1 MKILQAKAMGNCF
14 GVRNALK
21 TALQEKNK
29 GNLTI
34 LGQLVH
40 NPQTVK
46 KLLDYG
52 ILMINSFKEIDQ
64 IKTKRVMITAHG
76 SSEKLIRYL
85 KDKGFEVED
94 ATCPLVSYVH
104 KTIKNMVK
112 KGLFPVVLGHPE
124 HVEVKGII
132 GDLSEYFV
140 VYSEKDLET
149 LAKLGKPRL
158 GIVSQTT
165 NQPEVV
171 EALVEKV
178 RNLPGIEQVEFENT
192 VCKPTRERQK
202 AVHELAEKVDLMIVI
217 GGFNSSNTKKMVKIC
232 EEKNLP
238 CHHIETAQELN
249 PSWFE
254 GFDTVG
260 ITAGTSTPDEV
271 IEEVYQAVERIQET
285 LELKNK
291 SGKKS
296 L

>member
-52 ILMINSFKEIDQ
+52 IYMINSFKEIDQ
-64 IKTKRVMITAHG
+64 IKTKRVMVTAHG
-76 SSEKLIRYL
+76 ASEKLITYL
-85 KDKGFEVED
+85 KEKGFEVED

-104 KTIKNMVK
+104 KTIKNMVR

-140 VYSEKDLET
+140 VYSEKDLEA
-149 LAKLGKPRL
+149 LVKLGKPRL

-165 NQPEVV
+165 NQPEVAD
-171 EALVEKV
+171 ALVNKI
-178 RNLPGIEQVEFENT
+178 RALPGIEYVEFENT

-202 AVHELAEKVDLMIVI
+202 AVHELAEKVNLMIVI

-232 EEKNLP
+232 EERNLP
-238 CHHIETAQELN
+238 CHHIETAEELE

-254 GFDTVG
+254 GFETVG

-271 IEEVYQAVERIQET
+271 IEEVYQSIVRIREAM
-285 LELKNK
+285 ESN
-291 SGKKS
+291 GKTGRKD